1 MRCTHFVCA
10 SSYCSARADVGFS
23 CLWFWLVCL
32 DVTRCH
38 HVADSQGFM
47 FEKTHVIRT
56 ASRGVPQCID
66 STGVKDG
73 EAVQL
78 SDCDDQNQGML
89 WDLDADTHLLKNR
102 LSGLCLDPMV
112 DPAKYPEAAKNMKK
126 APAGVSACD
135 ASSKFQKFQFR
146 EI

>member
-1 MRCTHFVCA
+1 MV
-10 SSYCSARADVGFS
+10 
-23 CLWFWLVCL
+23 LVCL

-66 STGVKDG
+66 STGVNDG